1 MTLTVSEWLFWLCFL
16 VVFYAYA
23 GYGILL
29 YLLVIL
35 KRMIFGRDKNTSDIQ
50 HIDANTL
57 PEVTFLVAA
66 YNEKHFIN
74 DKLQNSFQFDY
85 PRHKIHYFFVTDGS
99 NDGTPDASRNYP
111 TPSDVQLHV
120 FHQPERRGKIAAV
133 DRIMTFVKTPILIST
148 DANTMVNRDAIKN
161 IVRHFFDAKV
171 GAVAGEKRIAL
182 SEEEAA
188 AGAGEGIYWKYESA
202 LKRLDSE
209 LYSVVGAAGELFAIR
224 TALYEPVKPDTL
236 IEDFY
241 MTMRI
246 AQRGYRVV
254 YEPEA
259 FAVEGYSASVGEELK
274 RKIRIAAGAIQATV
288 RLAPLLNIFKYGT
301 LSFQYISHRVL
312 RWTAAPISLPIIFF
326 TNIYLALQGSRFYQI
341 ILLCQVLFYVMA
353 AVGYWLELSKTK
365 VKAFFVPYYFCVM
378 NYAMYKG
385 FFRYVKGNQSV
396 VWEKAKRVNEA

>member
-1 MTLTVSEWLFWLCFL
+1 MTQSLLQWLFWCCLL
-16 VVFYAYA
+16 VVFYAYV

-29 YLLVIL
+29 YVLVIF
-35 KRMIFGRDKNTSDIQ
+35 KRMWRGRAKNTSVMPY
-50 HIDANTL
+50 IDDATL

-66 YNEKHFIN
+66 YNEKHFIPE
-74 DKLQNSFQFDY
+74 KLQNSFQFDY
-85 PRHKIHYFFVTDGS
+85 PRHKIQYFFVTDGS
-99 NDGTPDASRNYP
+99 NDGTPDAIRAYP
-111 TPSDVQLHV
+111 TPSDVQLHIH
-120 FHQPERRGKIAAV
+120 HQPERRGKIAAV
-133 DRIMTFVKTPILIST
+133 DRVMQFVKTPILIST
-148 DANTMVNRDAIKN
+148 DANTMVNSAAIKN
-161 IVRHFFDAKV
+161 IVRHFFDPKV

-182 SEEEAA
+182 SDEEAA

-224 TALYEPVKPDTL
+224 TALYEAVQPDTI

-246 AQRGYRVV
+246 AQRGYKVV

-288 RLAPLLNIFKYGT
+288 RLAPLLNIFKYGL

-312 RWTAAPISLPIIFF
+312 RWTLAPLSLPIIFVS
-326 TNIYLALQGSRFYQI
+326 NIFLALHGSRLYQVILMCQIVFYA
-341 ILLCQVLFYVMA
+341 MA
-353 AVGYWLELSKTK
+353 AIGYWLELTKTK

-378 NYAMYKG
+378 NYAMYRGFQRYMKG
-385 FFRYVKGNQSV
+385 SQSV
-396 VWEKAKRVNEA
+396 VWEKSKRVNE